1 MVNHIVTWNVKEENK
16 ETSCK
21 KMKEM
26 LEALPAFIPE
36 IKFLQVGINENGEE
50 YDAILITR
58 FDSYDD
64 WKTYDV
70 HPEHQKVRAFIKTVT
85 EGRIVVDF
93 TE

>member
-1 MVNHIVTWNVKEENK
+1 MVNHIVTWKVKEEGK
-16 ETSCK
+16 TESCA

-50 YDAILITR
+50 YDAILLTR
-58 FDSYDD
+58 FDSHDD

>member
-1 MVNHIVTWNVKEENK
+1 MVNHIVTWNIKEKNK

>member
-1 MVNHIVTWNVKEENK
+1 MVTHVVTWKVKEEGK
-16 ETSCK
+16 EAPCK
-21 KMKEM
+21 RMKEM

-36 IKFLQVGINENGEE
+36 IKFLQVGINENGGD

-64 WKTYDV
+64 LKTYDT